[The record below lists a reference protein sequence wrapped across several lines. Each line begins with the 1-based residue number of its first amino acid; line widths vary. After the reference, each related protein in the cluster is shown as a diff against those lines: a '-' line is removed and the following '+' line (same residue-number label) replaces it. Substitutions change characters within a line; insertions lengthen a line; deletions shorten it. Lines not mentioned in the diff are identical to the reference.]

1 MSFSATEKQKFFSF
15 RFQFSV
21 CFYYLCDGMSDK
33 KLIFLT
39 NDDSYRSKGFAAA
52 IEVARKF
59 GRVIAIAPDA
69 PQSGMSQA
77 ITIYNPLYLRK
88 VRDEENVTVYS
99 LNGTPVDCVKMAFD
113 HLFRNEKVDLVIS
126 GINHG
131 SNAAV
136 NVLYS
141 GTMGA
146 AIEAAFYNIPSIGL
160 SLTDHDLDADFE
172 GAVEYGTRIVKSVL
186 ESENLPRPLCLN
198 VNIPD
203 IPCNEIKGIRL
214 SRQTR
219 GYWREEFYQRTDP
232 HGREYFWLTGAFSNA
247 EPNAEDTDE
256 WALANG
262 YVSVVPV
269 QVDLTAYSQMELLKR
284 IL

>member
-1 MSFSATEKQKFFSF
+1 MEK
-15 RFQFSV
+15 V
-21 CFYYLCDGMSDK
+21 
-33 KLIFLT
+33 IFLT
-39 NDDSYRSKGFAAA
+39 NDDSYRSKGFDAA
-52 IEVARKF
+52 IEIARQF
-59 GRVIAIAPDA
+59 GRVIAIAPDT

-77 ITIYNPLYLRK
+77 ITIYNPLRLRK
-88 VRDEENVTVYS
+88 VREEDGVLVYS

-113 HLFRNEKVDLVIS
+113 HFFKNEKIDLVIS

-146 AIEAAFYNIPSIGL
+146 AIEGAFYNIPSIGL
-160 SLTDHDLDADFE
+160 SLTDHDPDADFE
-172 GAVEYGTRIVKSVL
+172 GAIKFGTQIVESVL
-186 ESENLPRPLCLN
+186 NGDCPQPLCLN
-198 VNIPD
+198 VNVPN
-203 IPCNEIKGIRL
+203 IPCAELKGIRL

-219 GYWREEFYQRTDP
+219 GYWREEFFERTDP
-232 HGREYFWLTGAFSNA
+232 HGRNYYWLTGAFSNA
-247 EPNAEDTDE
+247 EPQSEDTDE

-262 YVSVVPV
+262 YVAVVPV
-269 QVDLTAYSQMELLKR
+269 QVDLTAYNQMEQLKK

>member
-1 MSFSATEKQKFFSF
+1 MNKE
-15 RFQFSV
+15 RV
-21 CFYYLCDGMSDK
+21 
-33 KLIFLT
+33 IFLT
-39 NDDSYRSKGFAAA
+39 NDDSYRSKGFAA
-52 IEVARKF
+52 IEIARKF

-88 VRDEENVTVYS
+88 VREEEGVLVYS

-113 HLFRNEKVDLVIS
+113 HFFRDEKVDLVIS

-146 AIEAAFYNIPSIGL
+146 AIEAAFYDIPSIGL

-172 GAVEYGTRIVKSVL
+172 GAVKYGSQIVEAVL
-186 ESENLPRPLCLN
+186 NGDIPSPLCLN
-198 VNIPD
+198 VNVPN
-203 IPCNEIKGIRL
+203 IPCADIKGVRL

-219 GYWREEFYQRTDP
+219 GYWREEFFKRTDP
-232 HGREYFWLTGAFSNA
+232 HGRDYFWLTGGFSNA
-247 EPNAEDTDE
+247 EPESEDTDE

-262 YVSVVPV
+262 YVAIVPI
-269 QVDLTAYSQMELLKR
+269 QVDLTAYRQMEQLKN
-284 IL
+284 LF

>member
-1 MSFSATEKQKFFSF
+1 MNKE
-15 RFQFSV
+15 RV
-21 CFYYLCDGMSDK
+21 
-33 KLIFLT
+33 IFLT

-52 IEVARKF
+52 IEIARKF

-88 VRDEENVTVYS
+88 VREEEGVLVYS

-113 HLFRNEKVDLVIS
+113 HFFRDEKVDLVIS

-146 AIEAAFYNIPSIGL
+146 AIEAAFYDIPSIGL
-160 SLTDHDLDADFE
+160 SLTDHNLDADFE
-172 GAVEYGTRIVKSVL
+172 GAVEYGSKIVESVL
-186 ESENLPRPLCLN
+186 NGDIPTPLCLN
-198 VNIPD
+198 VNVPN
-203 IPCNEIKGIRL
+203 IPCSEIKGIRL

-219 GYWREEFYQRTDP
+219 GYWREEFYKRTDP
-232 HGREYFWLTGAFSNA
+232 HGRDYFWLTGAFSNA
-247 EPNAEDTDE
+247 EPDAEESDE

-262 YVSVVPV
+262 YVAVVPI
-269 QVDLTAYSQMELLKR
+269 QVDLTAYKQMEQLKK

>member
-1 MSFSATEKQKFFSF
+1 ME
-15 RFQFSV
+15 RV
-21 CFYYLCDGMSDK
+21 
-33 KLIFLT
+33 IFLT
-39 NDDSYRSKGFAAA
+39 NDDSYRSKGFDAA
-52 IEVARKF
+52 IEIARQF

-77 ITIYNPLYLRK
+77 ITIYNPLRLRK
-88 VRDEENVTVYS
+88 VREEEGVLVYS

-113 HLFRNEKVDLVIS
+113 HLFKEQKVDLVIS

-146 AIEAAFYNIPSIGL
+146 AIEGAFYNIPSIGL
-160 SLTDHDLDADFE
+160 SLTDHDPDADFE
-172 GAVEYGTRIVKSVL
+172 GAIKFGTQIVDSVL
-186 ESENLPRPLCLN
+186 NGEHPLPLCLN
-198 VNIPD
+198 VNVPN
-203 IPCNEIKGIRL
+203 IPCAELKGIRL

-219 GYWREEFYQRTDP
+219 GYWREEFFERTDP
-232 HGREYFWLTGAFSNA
+232 HGRNYFWLTGDFSNA
-247 EPNAEDTDE
+247 EPQSEDTDE

-262 YVSVVPV
+262 YVAVVPV
-269 QVDLTAYSQMELLKR
+269 QVDLTAYSQMEQLKK

>member
-1 MSFSATEKQKFFSF
+1 MEQE
-15 RFQFSV
+15 RV
-21 CFYYLCDGMSDK
+21 
-33 KLIFLT
+33 IFLT

-52 IEVARKF
+52 IEIARQF
-59 GRVIAIAPDA
+59 GRVIAVAPDA

-88 VRDEENVTVYS
+88 VREEEGVTVYS
-99 LNGTPVDCVKMAFD
+99 LNGTPVDCVKIAFD
-113 HLFRNEKVDLVIS
+113 HLLRDEKVDLTIS

-131 SNAAV
+131 SNSAV
-136 NVLYS
+136 SVLYS

-146 AIEAAFYNIPSIGL
+146 AIESAFYNIPSIGL

-172 GAVEYGTRIVKSVL
+172 GAVKYGTQIVEAVL
-186 ESENLPRPLCLN
+186 NDEIPRPLCLN
-198 VNIPD
+198 VNVPN
-203 IPCNEIKGIRL
+203 IPCKEIKGIRV

-219 GYWREEFYQRTDP
+219 GYWREEFYKRTDP
-232 HGREYFWLTGAFSNA
+232 HGRDYFWLTGAFSNA
-247 EPNAEDTDE
+247 EPQAEDTDE

-269 QVDLTAYSQMELLKR
+269 QVDLTAYTQLEQLKR

>member
-1 MSFSATEKQKFFSF
+1 MEKE
-15 RFQFSV
+15 RV
-21 CFYYLCDGMSDK
+21 
-33 KLIFLT
+33 IFLT
-39 NDDSYRSKGFAAA
+39 NDDSYHSKGFAAA
-52 IEVARKF
+52 IEIARQF
-59 GRVIAIAPDA
+59 GRVIAVAPDTS
-69 PQSGMSQA
+69 QSGMSQA

-88 VRDEENVTVYS
+88 VREEEGVTVYS
-99 LNGTPVDCVKMAFD
+99 LNGTPVDCVKIAFD
-113 HLFRNEKVDLVIS
+113 HLLRDKKIDLTIS

-136 NVLYS
+136 SVLYS

-146 AIEAAFYNIPSIGL
+146 AIESAFYNIPSIGL

-172 GAVEYGTRIVKSVL
+172 GAVKYGTQVVEAVL
-186 ESENLPRPLCLN
+186 GNEELPRSLCLN
-198 VNIPD
+198 VNVPN
-203 IPCNEIKGIRL
+203 IPCEEIKGIRV

-219 GYWREEFYQRTDP
+219 GYWREEFYKRTDP
-232 HGREYFWLTGAFSNA
+232 HGRDYFWLTGAFANA
-247 EPNAEDTDE
+247 EPQAEDTDE

-269 QVDLTAYSQMELLKR
+269 QVDLTAYDQLAQLKK

>member
-1 MSFSATEKQKFFSF
+1 MNKE
-15 RFQFSV
+15 RV
-21 CFYYLCDGMSDK
+21 
-33 KLIFLT
+33 IFLT

-52 IEVARKF
+52 IEIARKF

-88 VRDEENVTVYS
+88 VREEEGVLVYS

-113 HLFRNEKVDLVIS
+113 HFFRDEKVDLVIS

-146 AIEAAFYNIPSIGL
+146 AIEAAFYDIPSIGL

-172 GAVEYGTRIVKSVL
+172 GAVKYGSKIVESVL
-186 ESENLPRPLCLN
+186 NGDIPTPLCLN
-198 VNIPD
+198 VNVPN
-203 IPCNEIKGIRL
+203 IPCSEIKGIRL

-219 GYWREEFYQRTDP
+219 GYWREEFYKRTDP
-232 HGREYFWLTGAFSNA
+232 HGRDYFWLTGAFSNA
-247 EPNAEDTDE
+247 EPDAEESDE

-262 YVSVVPV
+262 YVAVVPI
-269 QVDLTAYSQMELLKR
+269 QVDLTAYKQMEQLKK

>member
-1 MSFSATEKQKFFSF
+1 MNKE
-15 RFQFSV
+15 RV
-21 CFYYLCDGMSDK
+21 
-33 KLIFLT
+33 IFLT

-52 IEVARKF
+52 IEIARKF

-88 VRDEENVTVYS
+88 VREEEGVLVYS

-113 HLFRNEKVDLVIS
+113 HFFRDEKVDLVIS

-146 AIEAAFYNIPSIGL
+146 AIEAAFYDIPSIGL

-172 GAVEYGTRIVKSVL
+172 GAVKYGSQIVEAVL
-186 ESENLPRPLCLN
+186 NGDIPSPLCLN
-198 VNIPD
+198 VNVPN
-203 IPCNEIKGIRL
+203 IPCSDIKGVRL

-219 GYWREEFYQRTDP
+219 GYWREEFFKRTDP
-232 HGREYFWLTGAFSNA
+232 HGRDYFWLTGGFSNA
-247 EPNAEDTDE
+247 EPESEDTDE

-262 YVSVVPV
+262 YVAIVPI
-269 QVDLTAYSQMELLKR
+269 QVDLTAYRQMEQLKN
-284 IL
+284 LF

>member
-1 MSFSATEKQKFFSF
+1 MEKE
-15 RFQFSV
+15 RV
-21 CFYYLCDGMSDK
+21 
-33 KLIFLT
+33 IFLT

-52 IEVARKF
+52 IEIARQF
-59 GRVIAIAPDA
+59 GRVIAVAPDTS
-69 PQSGMSQA
+69 QSGMSQA

-88 VRDEENVTVYS
+88 VREEEGVTVYS
-99 LNGTPVDCVKMAFD
+99 LNGTPVDCVKIAFD
-113 HLFRNEKVDLVIS
+113 HLLRDKKIDLTIS

-136 NVLYS
+136 SVLYS

-146 AIEAAFYNIPSIGL
+146 AIESAFYNIPSIGL

-172 GAVEYGTRIVKSVL
+172 GAVKYGTQVVEAVL
-186 ESENLPRPLCLN
+186 GNEELPRSLCLN
-198 VNIPD
+198 VNVPN
-203 IPCNEIKGIRL
+203 IPCEEIKGIRV

-219 GYWREEFYQRTDP
+219 GYWREEFYKRTDP
-232 HGREYFWLTGAFSNA
+232 HGRDYFWLTGAFANA
-247 EPNAEDTDE
+247 EPQAEDTDE

-269 QVDLTAYSQMELLKR
+269 QVDLTAYNQLEQLER

>member
-1 MSFSATEKQKFFSF
+1 ME
-15 RFQFSV
+15 RV
-21 CFYYLCDGMSDK
+21 
-33 KLIFLT
+33 IFLT
-39 NDDSYRSKGFAAA
+39 NDDSYRSKGFDAA
-52 IEVARKF
+52 IEIARQF
-59 GRVIAIAPDA
+59 GRVIAIAPDT

-77 ITIYNPLYLRK
+77 ITIYNPLRLRK
-88 VRDEENVTVYS
+88 VREEEGVLVYS

-113 HLFRNEKVDLVIS
+113 HFFKDEKIDLVIS

-146 AIEAAFYNIPSIGL
+146 AIEGAFYNIPSIGL
-160 SLTDHDLDADFE
+160 SLTDHDPDADFE
-172 GAVEYGTRIVKSVL
+172 GAIKFGTQIVESVL
-186 ESENLPRPLCLN
+186 NGDCPQPLCLN
-198 VNIPD
+198 VNVPN
-203 IPCNEIKGIRL
+203 IPCAKLKGIRL

-219 GYWREEFYQRTDP
+219 GYWREEFFERTDP
-232 HGREYFWLTGAFSNA
+232 HGRNYYWLTGAFSNA
-247 EPNAEDTDE
+247 EPQSEDTDE

-262 YVSVVPV
+262 YVAVVPV
-269 QVDLTAYSQMELLKR
+269 QVDLTAYNQMEQLKK

>member
-1 MSFSATEKQKFFSF
+1 ME
-15 RFQFSV
+15 RV
-21 CFYYLCDGMSDK
+21 
-33 KLIFLT
+33 IFLT
-39 NDDSYRSKGFAAA
+39 NDDSYRSKGFDAA
-52 IEVARKF
+52 IEIARQF
-59 GRVIAIAPDA
+59 GRVIAIAPDT

-77 ITIYNPLYLRK
+77 ITIYNPLRLRK
-88 VRDEENVTVYS
+88 VREEEGVLVYS

-113 HLFRNEKVDLVIS
+113 HFFKNEKIDLVIS

-146 AIEAAFYNIPSIGL
+146 AIEGAFYNIPSVGL
-160 SLTDHDLDADFE
+160 SLTDHDPDADFE
-172 GAVEYGTRIVKSVL
+172 GAIKFGTQIVESVL
-186 ESENLPRPLCLN
+186 NGDCPQPLCLN
-198 VNIPD
+198 VNVPN
-203 IPCNEIKGIRL
+203 IPCAELKGIRL

-219 GYWREEFYQRTDP
+219 GYWREEFFERTDP
-232 HGREYFWLTGAFSNA
+232 HGRNYYWLTGAFSNA
-247 EPNAEDTDE
+247 EPQSEDTDE

-262 YVSVVPV
+262 YVAVVPV
-269 QVDLTAYSQMELLKR
+269 QVDLTAYNQMEQLKK

>member
-1 MSFSATEKQKFFSF
+1 MNKE
-15 RFQFSV
+15 RV
-21 CFYYLCDGMSDK
+21 L
-33 KLIFLT
+33 FLT

-52 IEVARKF
+52 IEIARKF

-88 VRDEENVTVYS
+88 VREEEGVLVYS

-113 HLFRNEKVDLVIS
+113 HFFRDEKVDLVIS

-146 AIEAAFYNIPSIGL
+146 AIEAAFYDIPSIGL
-160 SLTDHDLDADFE
+160 SLTDHNLDADFE
-172 GAVEYGTRIVKSVL
+172 GAVEYGSKIVESVL
-186 ESENLPRPLCLN
+186 NGDIPTPLCLN
-198 VNIPD
+198 VNVPN
-203 IPCNEIKGIRL
+203 IPCSEIKGIRL

-219 GYWREEFYQRTDP
+219 GYWREEFYKRTDP
-232 HGREYFWLTGAFSNA
+232 HGRDYFWLTGAFSNA
-247 EPNAEDTDE
+247 EPDAEESDE

-262 YVSVVPV
+262 YVAVVPI
-269 QVDLTAYSQMELLKR
+269 QVDLTAYKQMEQLKK

>member
-1 MSFSATEKQKFFSF
+1 ME
-15 RFQFSV
+15 RV
-21 CFYYLCDGMSDK
+21 
-33 KLIFLT
+33 IFLT
-39 NDDSYRSKGFAAA
+39 NDDSYRSKGFDAA
-52 IEVARKF
+52 IEIARQF

-77 ITIYNPLYLRK
+77 ITIYNPLRLRK
-88 VRDEENVTVYS
+88 VREEEGVLVYS

-113 HLFRNEKVDLVIS
+113 HLFKEQKVDLVIS

-146 AIEAAFYNIPSIGL
+146 AIEGAFYNIPSIGL
-160 SLTDHDLDADFE
+160 SLTDHDPDADFE
-172 GAVEYGTRIVKSVL
+172 GAIKFGRQIVDSVL
-186 ESENLPRPLCLN
+186 NGEHPLPLCLN
-198 VNIPD
+198 VNVPN
-203 IPCNEIKGIRL
+203 IPCAELKGIRL

-219 GYWREEFYQRTDP
+219 GYWREEFFERTDP
-232 HGREYFWLTGAFSNA
+232 HGRNYYWLTGTFSNA
-247 EPNAEDTDE
+247 EPQSEDTDE

-262 YVSVVPV
+262 YVAVVPV
-269 QVDLTAYSQMELLKR
+269 QVDLTAYSQMEQLKK

>member
-1 MSFSATEKQKFFSF
+1 MS
-15 RFQFSV
+15 R
-21 CFYYLCDGMSDK
+21 DR
-33 KLIFLT
+33 LIFLT

-52 IEVARKF
+52 IEVARQF

-88 VRDEENVTVYS
+88 VREEEGVTVYS

-113 HLFRNEKVDLVIS
+113 HLFRDEKVDLVIS

-172 GAVEYGTRIVKSVL
+172 GTMKYGAQIVGAVLNGEI
-186 ESENLPRPLCLN
+186 PRPLCLN
-198 VNIPD
+198 VNVPN
-203 IPCNEIKGIRL
+203 IPCAEIKGIRL

-219 GYWREEFYQRTDP
+219 GYWREEFYKRTDP

-247 EPNAEDTDE
+247 EPEAEDTDE

-269 QVDLTAYSQMELLKR
+269 QVDLTAYSQMEQLKR

>member
-1 MSFSATEKQKFFSF
+1 MSK
-15 RFQFSV
+15 
-21 CFYYLCDGMSDK
+21 DK
-33 KLIFLT
+33 VIFLT

-52 IEVARKF
+52 IEIARQF
-59 GRVIAIAPDA
+59 GRVIAIAPDTT
-69 PQSGMSQA
+69 QSGMSQA

-88 VRDEENVTVYS
+88 VREEEDVLVYS

-113 HLFRNEKVDLVIS
+113 HFFKEEKIDLVIS

-146 AIEAAFYNIPSIGL
+146 AIEGAFYDIPSIGL

-172 GAVEYGTRIVKSVL
+172 GAVHYGTKIVKSVL
-186 ESENLPRPLCLN
+186 SNEIPKPLCLN
-198 VNIPD
+198 VNIPN
-203 IPCNEIKGIRL
+203 IPCGEIKGIRL

-219 GYWREEFYQRTDP
+219 GYWREEFYKRTDP
-232 HGREYFWLTGAFSNA
+232 HGRDYFWLTGAFSNA
-247 EPNAEDTDE
+247 EPESQDTDE

-269 QVDLTAYSQMELLKR
+269 QVDLTAYKQMEQLSK

>member
-1 MSFSATEKQKFFSF
+1 MNRE
-15 RFQFSV
+15 
-21 CFYYLCDGMSDK
+21 

-52 IEVARKF
+52 IEVARQF
-59 GRVIAIAPDA
+59 GRVIAIAPEA

-88 VRDEENVTVYS
+88 VREEEGVLVYS

-113 HLFRNEKVDLVIS
+113 HFFRDEKIDLVLS

-146 AIEAAFYNIPSIGL
+146 AIEGAFYNIPSVGL

-172 GAVEYGTRIVKSVL
+172 GAVKYGAQIVGKVL
-186 ESENLPRPLCLN
+186 EGNLPLPLCLN
-198 VNIPD
+198 VNVPKM
-203 IPCNEIKGIRL
+203 PCSEIKGIRL
-214 SRQTR
+214 ARQTK
-219 GYWREEFYQRTDP
+219 GYWREEFFKRTDP
-232 HGREYFWLTGAFSNA
+232 HGRDYFWLTGAFSNA
-247 EPNAEDTDE
+247 EPESEDTDE

-262 YVSVVPV
+262 YVSVVPI
-269 QVDLTAYSQMELLKR
+269 QVDLTAYKQMEQLKK

>member
-1 MSFSATEKQKFFSF
+1 MKSE
-15 RFQFSV
+15 
-21 CFYYLCDGMSDK
+21 

-52 IEVARKF
+52 IEIARQF

-88 VRDEENVTVYS
+88 VREEENVTVYS

-113 HLFRNEKVDLVIS
+113 HLFREEKVDLVIS

-146 AIEAAFYNIPSIGL
+146 AIEAAFYNIPSVGL

-172 GAVEYGTRIVKSVL
+172 GAVKYGTQIIKSVL
-186 ESENLPRPLCLN
+186 ECENLPKPLCLN
-198 VNIPD
+198 VNVPD
-203 IPCNEIKGIRL
+203 IPCNEIKGVRL

-219 GYWREEFYQRTDP
+219 GYWREEFYKRTDP
-232 HGREYFWLTGAFSNA
+232 HGRDYFWLTGAFSNA
-247 EPNAEDTDE
+247 EPQAEDTDE

-269 QVDLTAYSQMELLKR
+269 QVDLTAYSQMEQLKT